1 MKLFGFSKKKKI
13 KIQDLA
19 SVYSSTL
26 HEVIQ
31 AGFREIIEFVN
42 DNRKFEESPNLQK
55 DDISWFLMIVFV
67 ANNFHLSNFFD
78 DKIVDRLQHLSLNKL
93 LEKISNDEE
102 EDIIRDR
109 FIDYENFFKDQVSD
123 DISIEKAMAK
133 SIFIKY
139 NLNDFQGKLLKNQN
153 EPNPVFLQELTN
165 LLSHFVWNWEDYL
178 KKFKVVD

>member
-19 SVYSSTL
+19 FVYSSTL

-31 AGFREIIEFVN
+31 AGFPEIIEFVN

-78 DKIVDRLQHLSLNKL
+78 DQIVDRLQHLGLNKL
-93 LEKISNDEE
+93 LEKISPDEE

-123 DISIEKAMAK
+123 DVSIEKAMAK

-165 LLSHFVWNWEDYL
+165 LLSHFVWNWDDYL
-178 KKFKVVD
+178 NKYKVVD